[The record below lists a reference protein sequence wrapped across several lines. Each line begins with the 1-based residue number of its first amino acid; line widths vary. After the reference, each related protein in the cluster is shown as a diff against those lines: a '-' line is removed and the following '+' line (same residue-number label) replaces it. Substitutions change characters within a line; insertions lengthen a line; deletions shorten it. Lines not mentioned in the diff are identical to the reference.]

1 LQLSALPI
9 LSSAPPEF
17 VNPSMDFI
25 AVLICLG
32 LSAFFSGA
40 EIAFFSITES
50 RLKALADE
58 GRKGAKLALK
68 LRSNPQRLLSTI
80 LIGNNLVNIMA
91 ASLATLIAIR
101 LFGSEAVAVATGL
114 LTFMVLLFG
123 EIVPKTLCAKHSETA
138 VQLLAYPIY
147 LFEQLFFPF
156 LYFLE
161 PFILKLTGG
170 RGLTVPFI
178 TEEELKIMLDAGG
191 KAGVLETDE
200 VRMIK
205 NVFDFNDV
213 IAEDAMTPRIY
224 MFALDGNQTLGEARE
239 ELFKAKYSRVPI
251 YEGNPDNI
259 TAILYRNHALMEL
272 AQAHTQ
278 LTLKALAKSPL
289 FIPSTKTADDLLRQ
303 FQQEKRHIAIVVNEF
318 GGVMGL
324 ITVEDLLEEVV
335 GEILDEG
342 DLSEEWIRRTGKNQI
357 LVDGRTEVRRINEF
371 LKVQLDEEQNTIS
384 GLILEEL
391 GHIPAIGEKVHTD
404 NCLLIVQ
411 DADERS
417 IKGVQ
422 IIKEEP
428 IPETPHTE
436 TSTVASES

>member
-1 LQLSALPI
+1 
-9 LSSAPPEF
+9 
-17 VNPSMDFI
+17 MDFI

-50 RLKALADE
+50 RLKTLADE
-58 GRKGAKLALK
+58 GHKRAKMALK

-80 LIGNNLVNIMA
+80 LIGNNLANIMA

-101 LFGSEAVAVATGL
+101 MFGSEAVAVATGL

-123 EIVPKTLCAKHSETA
+123 EIVPKTLCAKYPETA
-138 VQLLAYPIY
+138 VQILAYPIY
-147 LFEQLFFPF
+147 WLEQLFFPF

-205 NVFDFNDV
+205 NVFEFNDV
-213 IAEDAMTPRIY
+213 TAEEVMTPRIY
-224 MFALDGNQTLGEARE
+224 MFKLDGTQTLEGARQ
-239 ELFKAKYSRVPI
+239 ELYKAKYSRIPI
-251 YEGNPDNI
+251 HDGNPDNI
-259 TAILYRNHALMEL
+259 TGILYRSHALMEL
-272 AQAHTQ
+272 AQAHSHRR
-278 LTLKALAKSPL
+278 LNELAKPTL
-289 FIPSTKTADDLLRQ
+289 FIPETKPADELLKQ
-303 FQQEKRHIAIVVNEF
+303 FQKEKRHIALVVNEF
-318 GGVMGL
+318 GGVVGL
-324 ITVEDLLEEVV
+324 VTVEDLLEEVV

-342 DLSEEWIRRTGKNQI
+342 DLHEEWIQRTGKNQI

-371 LKVQLDEEQNTIS
+371 LEVELDDEQNTIS

-391 GHIPAIGEKVHTD
+391 GHIPTVGETVNTD
-404 NCLLIVQ
+404 NCLLIIHE
-411 DADERS
+411 ADERS
-417 IKGVQ
+417 IKSVQ
-422 IIKEEP
+422 IIKEEV
-428 IPETPHTE
+428 ISETTTE
-436 TSTVASES
+436 EHSPVGSES

>member
-1 LQLSALPI
+1 
-9 LSSAPPEF
+9 
-17 VNPSMDFI
+17 MDFI

-58 GRKGAKLALK
+58 GHKGAKLALK

-91 ASLATLIAIR
+91 ASMATLIAIR
-101 LFGSEAVAVATGL
+101 MFGSEAVAVATGL

-123 EIVPKTLCAKHSETA
+123 EIVPKTLCAKYSETA

-147 LFEQLFFPF
+147 LLEQLFFPF

-200 VRMIK
+200 VKMIK

-213 IAEDAMTPRIY
+213 TAEDAMTPRIY

-239 ELFKAKYSRVPI
+239 ELFKAKYSRIPI

-272 AQAHTQ
+272 AQSHTN
-278 LTLKALAKSPL
+278 LTLKSLAKPAL

-342 DLSEEWIRRTGKNQI
+342 DLHEEWIRRTGKNQI

-371 LKVQLDEEQNTIS
+371 LKVELDEEQNTIS

-391 GHIPAIGEKVHTD
+391 GHIPAVGEKVQTD

-411 DADERS
+411 EADERS

-428 IPETPHTE
+428 VPETPPTE
-436 TSTVASES
+436 PSTVSSES

>member
-1 LQLSALPI
+1 
-9 LSSAPPEF
+9 
-17 VNPSMDFI
+17 MDFI
-25 AVLICLG
+25 AVFICLG

-50 RLKALADE
+50 RLKTLAEE
-58 GRKGAKLALK
+58 GHKGAKMGLK

-114 LTFMVLLFG
+114 LTFLVLLFG
-123 EIVPKTLCAKHSETA
+123 EIVPKTLCAKYAETA
-138 VQLLAYPIY
+138 VPLLAYPIY
-147 LFEQLFFPF
+147 WLEQLFFPF
-156 LYFLE
+156 LYVLE

-200 VRMIK
+200 VKMIK
-205 NVFDFNDV
+205 NVFEFNDV
-213 IAEDAMTPRIY
+213 TAEDAMTPRIY
-224 MFALDGNQTLGEARE
+224 MFALDGTQTLEGARQD
-239 ELFKAKYSRVPI
+239 LYKAKYSRIPI
-251 YEGNPDNI
+251 HDGNPDNI
-259 TAILYRNHALMEL
+259 TGILYRSHALMEL
-272 AQAHTQ
+272 AQGHSQ
-278 LTLKALAKSPL
+278 LKLKEISKAPL
-289 FIPSTKTADDLLRQ
+289 FIPSTKTADDLLKQ

-324 ITVEDLLEEVV
+324 VTVEDLLEEVV

-342 DLSEEWIRRTGKNQI
+342 DLHEEWIRRTGKNQI

-371 LKVQLDEEQNTIS
+371 LKVELDDEQNTIS

-391 GHIPAIGEKVHTD
+391 GHIPSIGEKVHTD
-404 NCLLIVQ
+404 NCLLIVHE
-411 DADERS
+411 ADERS
-417 IKGVQ
+417 IKSVQ
-422 IIKEEP
+422 IIKEQPVQDPSAEP
-428 IPETPHTE
+428 SP
-436 TSTVASES
+436 VGSEP

>member
-1 LQLSALPI
+1 
-9 LSSAPPEF
+9 
-17 VNPSMDFI
+17 
-25 AVLICLG
+25 
-32 LSAFFSGA
+32 
-40 EIAFFSITES
+40 
-50 RLKALADE
+50 
-58 GRKGAKLALK
+58 
-68 LRSNPQRLLSTI
+68 
-80 LIGNNLVNIMA
+80 
-91 ASLATLIAIR
+91 
-101 LFGSEAVAVATGL
+101 
-114 LTFMVLLFG
+114 
-123 EIVPKTLCAKHSETA
+123 
-138 VQLLAYPIY
+138 
-147 LFEQLFFPF
+147 
-156 LYFLE
+156 
-161 PFILKLTGG
+161 
-170 RGLTVPFI
+170 
-178 TEEELKIMLDAGG
+178 
-191 KAGVLETDE
+191 
-200 VRMIK
+200 
-205 NVFDFNDV
+205 
-213 IAEDAMTPRIY
+213 

-239 ELFKAKYSRVPI
+239 ELFKAKYSRIPI

-272 AQAHTQ
+272 AQSHTN
-278 LTLKALAKSPL
+278 LTLKSLAKPAL

-371 LKVQLDEEQNTIS
+371 LKVELDEEQNTIS

-391 GHIPAIGEKVHTD
+391 GHIPAVGEKVQTD

-411 DADERS
+411 EADERS

-428 IPETPHTE
+428 VPETPPTE
-436 TSTVASES
+436 PSTVSSES

>member
-1 LQLSALPI
+1 
-9 LSSAPPEF
+9 
-17 VNPSMDFI
+17 MDFI

-239 ELFKAKYSRVPI
+239 ELFKAKYSRIPI

-342 DLSEEWIRRTGKNQI
+342 DLSEEWIRRMGKNQI

-371 LKVQLDEEQNTIS
+371 LKVELDEEQNTIS
-384 GLILEEL
+384 GVILDEL

-404 NCLLIVQ
+404 NCILIVQ

-428 IPETPHTE
+428 IPETPPTE
-436 TSTVASES
+436 PSTVASES

>member
-1 LQLSALPI
+1 
-9 LSSAPPEF
+9 
-17 VNPSMDFI
+17 
-25 AVLICLG
+25 
-32 LSAFFSGA
+32 
-40 EIAFFSITES
+40 
-50 RLKALADE
+50 
-58 GRKGAKLALK
+58 
-68 LRSNPQRLLSTI
+68 
-80 LIGNNLVNIMA
+80 
-91 ASLATLIAIR
+91 
-101 LFGSEAVAVATGL
+101 VAVATGL

-123 EIVPKTLCAKHSETA
+123 EIVPKTICAKHSETA
-138 VQLLAYPIY
+138 VKLLAFPIY

-213 IAEDAMTPRIY
+213 TAGDAMTPRIY

-239 ELFKAKYSRVPI
+239 ELFKAKYSRIPI

-272 AQAHTQ
+272 AQSHTDP
-278 LTLKALAKSPL
+278 TLKSLAKPPL

-371 LKVQLDEEQNTIS
+371 LKVELDEEQNTIS
-384 GLILEEL
+384 GLILDEL

-428 IPETPHTE
+428 IPERPSTE
-436 TSTVASES
+436 PSTVASES

>member
-1 LQLSALPI
+1 
-9 LSSAPPEF
+9 
-17 VNPSMDFI
+17 MDFI

-32 LSAFFSGA
+32 FSAFFSGA
-40 EIAFFSITES
+40 EIAFFSITET
-50 RLKALADE
+50 RLKSLAAE
-58 GRKGAKLALK
+58 GHTGAKLALK

-91 ASLATLIAIR
+91 ASMATLIAIR
-101 LFGSEAVAVATGL
+101 LWGSEAVAVATGL

-123 EIVPKTLCAKHSETA
+123 EIIPKTICAKHAETA

-147 LFEQLFFPF
+147 LLEQLFFPF

-213 IAEDAMTPRIY
+213 TAEDAMTPRIY

-239 ELFKAKYSRVPI
+239 ELFKAKYSRIPI

-259 TAILYRNHALMEL
+259 TAILYRSHALMEL
-272 AQAHTQ
+272 AQSHTER
-278 LTLKALAKSPL
+278 TLKSLAKPPL

-342 DLSEEWIRRTGKNQI
+342 DLSEEWIRRMGKNQI

-371 LKVQLDEEQNTIS
+371 LKVELDEEQNTIS
-384 GLILEEL
+384 GLILDEL

-404 NCLLIVQ
+404 NCILIVQ

-428 IPETPHTE
+428 IPETPPTE
-436 TSTVASES
+436 PSTVASES

>member
-1 LQLSALPI
+1 
-9 LSSAPPEF
+9 
-17 VNPSMDFI
+17 MDFI

-50 RLKALADE
+50 RLKALAEE
-58 GRKGAKLALK
+58 GHNGAKLALK

-91 ASLATLIAIR
+91 ASMATLIGIR

-123 EIVPKTLCAKHSETA
+123 EIVPKTICAKHSEPA
-138 VQLLAYPIY
+138 VKLLAFPIY
-147 LFEQLFFPF
+147 LFEQLFSPF

-205 NVFDFNDV
+205 NVFGFNDV
-213 IAEDAMTPRIY
+213 TAGDAMTPRIY

-239 ELFKAKYSRVPI
+239 ELFKAKYSRIPI

-272 AQAHTQ
+272 AQSHTD
-278 LTLKALAKSPL
+278 LTLKSLAKPPL

-371 LKVQLDEEQNTIS
+371 LKVGLDEEQNTIS
-384 GLILEEL
+384 GLILDEL

-428 IPETPHTE
+428 ILERPPTE
-436 TSTVASES
+436 PSTVASES

>member
-1 LQLSALPI
+1 
-9 LSSAPPEF
+9 
-17 VNPSMDFI
+17 MDFI
-25 AVLICLG
+25 AVFICLG

-50 RLKALADE
+50 RLKTLAEE
-58 GRKGAKLALK
+58 GHKGAKMGLK

-114 LTFMVLLFG
+114 LTFLVLLFG
-123 EIVPKTLCAKHSETA
+123 EIVPKTLCAKYAETA
-138 VQLLAYPIY
+138 VPILAYPIY
-147 LFEQLFFPF
+147 WLEQLFFPF
-156 LYFLE
+156 LYVLE

-200 VRMIK
+200 VKMIK
-205 NVFDFNDV
+205 NVFEFNDV
-213 IAEDAMTPRIY
+213 TAEDAMTPRIY
-224 MFALDGNQTLGEARE
+224 MFALDGTQTLEGARQ
-239 ELFKAKYSRVPI
+239 ELYKAKYSRIPI
-251 YEGNPDNI
+251 HDGNPDNI
-259 TAILYRNHALMEL
+259 TGILYRSHALMEL
-272 AQAHTQ
+272 AQGHSQ
-278 LTLKALAKSPL
+278 LKLKEISKVPL
-289 FIPSTKTADDLLRQ
+289 FIPSTKTADDLLKQ

-324 ITVEDLLEEVV
+324 VTVEDLLEEVV

-342 DLSEEWIRRTGKNQI
+342 DLHEEWIRRTGKDQI

-371 LKVQLDEEQNTIS
+371 LKVELDDEQNTIS

-391 GHIPAIGEKVHTD
+391 GHIPSIGEKVHTE
-404 NCLLIVQ
+404 NCLLIVHE
-411 DADERS
+411 ADERS
-417 IKGVQ
+417 IKSVQ
-422 IIKEEP
+422 IIKEQPVQDPSSTEP
-428 IPETPHTE
+428 SP
-436 TSTVASES
+436 VGSEP

>member
-1 LQLSALPI
+1 
-9 LSSAPPEF
+9 
-17 VNPSMDFI
+17 MDFI
-25 AVLICLG
+25 GVLICIG

-40 EIAFFSITES
+40 EIAFFSITEA
-50 RLKALADE
+50 RLHTMAEE
-58 GRKGAKLALK
+58 GWMGAKMALK

-91 ASLATLIAIR
+91 ASWATVIAIR
-101 LFGSEAVAVATGL
+101 IWGSEAVAIATGL
-114 LTFMVLLFG
+114 LTFLVLLFG
-123 EIVPKTLCAKHSETA
+123 EIVPKTLCVKYSEVA
-138 VQLLAYPIY
+138 ISLFSYPVYI
-147 LFEQLFFPF
+147 LEQLFFPF
-156 LYFLE
+156 IYLLE
-161 PFILKLTGG
+161 PIILKLTGG

-205 NVFDFNDV
+205 NVFEFNDV
-213 IAEDAMTPRIY
+213 TAEDAMTPRVY
-224 MFALDGNQTLGEARE
+224 MFALDGALTLEEAQDE
-239 ELFKAKYSRVPI
+239 IFKAKYSRIPI
-251 YEGNPDNI
+251 YEGNSDNI
-259 TAILYRNHALMEL
+259 TGILYRSHALMKL
-272 AQAHTQ
+272 AQGNSQ
-278 LTLKALAKSPL
+278 ITLKGLAKSPL
-289 FIPSTKTADDLLRQ
+289 FIPASKTADDLLKQ

-342 DLSEEWIRRTGKNQI
+342 DLSEEWIRRIGKNQI

-371 LKVQLDEEQNTIS
+371 LKVELNEEDQNTIS

-391 GHIPAIGEKVHTD
+391 GHIPAIGEKVETD
-404 NCLLIVQ
+404 GCQLIVQ

-417 IKGVQ
+417 IKSVQ

-428 IPETPHTE
+428 VPETPPSEASPVATE
-436 TSTVASES
+436 S

>member
-1 LQLSALPI
+1 
-9 LSSAPPEF
+9 
-17 VNPSMDFI
+17 MDFI
-25 AVLICLG
+25 AVLLCLG

-40 EIAFFSITES
+40 EIAFFSITET
-50 RLKALADE
+50 RLKTLADE
-58 GRKGAKLALK
+58 GHKGAKLGLK

-80 LIGNNLVNIMA
+80 LIGNNLANILA

-101 LFGSEAVAVATGL
+101 MFGSEAVAVATGL

-147 LFEQLFFPF
+147 FLEQVFFPF

-205 NVFDFNDV
+205 NVFEFNDV
-213 IAEDAMTPRIY
+213 TAEDAMTPRIY

-239 ELFKAKYSRVPI
+239 ELFKAKYSRIPI

-259 TAILYRNHALMEL
+259 VAILYRSHALMEL
-272 AQAHTQ
+272 AQNHTQ
-278 LTLKALAKSPL
+278 ITLKSLAKPPL

-371 LKVQLDEEQNTIS
+371 LKVELDEEQNTIS

-391 GHIPAIGEKVHTD
+391 GHIPAIGEKVHAD

-411 DADERS
+411 EADERS

-422 IIKEEP
+422 IIKKEP
-428 IPETPHTE
+428 IPETPSTE
-436 TSTVASES
+436 PSPVASEP